1 MSFFKTVRVIGI
13 FIGLVSATFFLNSCN
28 GAVKQGSQ
36 EVEGG
41 YGGHSA
47 GGHGGHG
54 GAGH

>member
-1 MSFFKTVRVIGI
+1 MSFFKTIRVIGV
-13 FIGLVSATFFLNSCN
+13 FIGLVSASFFLSSCE

-36 EVEGG
+36 EVGTG